1 MSHIRKAALLLL
13 FRGMRMG
20 ERFMAGSSE
29 AGGTAPAGPA
39 GASAKAPPARKKRST
54 DGAGRTGGVG
64 AAARPEGLSAGSG
77 PSAAQSAA
85 GPTLPAIDLSY
96 IPRGTN
102 AVKKGQM
109 AYAAGMA
116 RFSLRRRW
124 MPSSAGWP
132 SWGSRGSFPCSPPAG
147 RPPRRGILTKAPAK
161 QKHPPQG
168 RCFFG
173 ADNGSRTHLCSLGS
187 CKKR

>member
-1 MSHIRKAALLLL
+1 
-13 FRGMRMG
+13 
-20 ERFMAGSSE
+20 MAGSSE

-132 SWGSRGSFPCSPPAG
+132 SWGSRGSFPCSPPTG
-147 RPPRRGILTKAPAK
+147 RPPPKRDPDESARKAKAPAAR
-161 QKHPPQG
+161 QVLFWSG
-168 RCFFG
+168 
-173 ADNGSRTHLCSLGS
+173 
-187 CKKR
+187 